1 MRAAAAAFK
10 PPTAKVYAATTG
22 ARAYAG
28 GAAEAAELLA
38 AAAGAAAGGGV
49 GAQVRAMHADGARV
63 FVDFGPAGA
72 LAKLARAAL
81 PPSVEDD
88 CVLAVNGPRVASSD
102 AQLREAAVQLG
113 VLGVPLE
120 RFDPW
125 AVPNPFRPSA
135 ADPAPVPKKKRALRL
150 QPRPRRQPP

>member
-1 MRAAAAAFK
+1 MS
-10 PPTAKVYAATTG
+10 VS
-22 ARAYAG
+22 
-28 GAAEAAELLA
+28 EC
-38 AAAGAAAGGGV
+38 
-49 GAQVRAMHADGARV
+49 
-63 FVDFGPAGA
+63 GPDES
-72 LAKLARAAL
+72 LQFER
-81 PPSVEDD
+81 E
-88 CVLAVNGPRVASSD
+88 CVASSD

-125 AVPNPFRPSA
+125 GVPNPFRPSA